1 MAGKR
6 RKPAPRRKAKPRK
19 PGGSRPRVRED
30 DRRRVGA
37 MNVVVDNQ
45 VSHHEANPG
54 GWMPQVALPRFLRND
69 RTFLPLDWG
78 EDDPSYNFDH

>member
-6 RKPAPRRKAKPRK
+6 RRPAPRRKAKQ
-19 PGGSRPRVRED
+19 GGSRPVLRKE

-37 MNVVVDNQ
+37 TNRVLDTVE
-45 VSHHEANPG
+45 SHHDVNPG
-54 GWMPQVALPRFLRND
+54 GWMPQVSMPRFLRAD

-78 EDDPSYNFDH
+78 EDDPSFNFDH